1 MRTPIFGDS
10 DPKNYRLK
18 FNILEL
24 VSTFKKSG
32 YFIDLFWRFCSFINA
47 AILLAE
53 SILLHILGTS
63 FLHQTDD
70 LQYNNTENNKNF
82 NYRTNSAKVKNYF
95 FLINWKKKTI
105 SGLILTHF
113 VWGKRCFSKKIWFCH
128 EQRIWFKFI
137 IEFQ

>member
-95 FLINWKKKTI
+95 FLINWKKKNY
-105 SGLILTHF
+105 F
-113 VWGKRCFSKKIWFCH
+113 WPNFDPFCFSVFGAKDVFLKKFGSVTNNV
-128 EQRIWFKFI
+128 FGLNS
-137 IEFQ
+137 